1 MKDPSEW
8 MGVIEY
14 CKWEDSVKQCCI
26 EPDSAGNFV
35 VRRPAVLV
43 LNPICDQPSKNVYQK

>member
-1 MKDPSEW
+1 

-14 CKWEDSVKQCCI
+14 CKWEDSVKQCYI